1 MGRLPTGTVVQPPA
15 TPFRSGATVAID
27 LTAFN
32 SSARVDGALVGQ
44 STNLVGSKNES
55 RMGMHDSNHWFMQ
68 LSTSFS

>member
-44 STNLVGSKNES
+44 STNLVGRSGQPK
-55 RMGMHDSNHWFMQ
+55 
-68 LSTSFS
+68 

>member
-32 SSARVDGALVGQ
+32 SSVKEDGALVGQ
-44 STNLVGSKNES
+44 
-55 RMGMHDSNHWFMQ
+55 Q
-68 LSTSFS
+68 LSTLI